1 MKEYRWGFDNLAY
14 NDILFVSSGG
24 FEVDESEHQYGPK
37 ARTGYMFFY
46 IVRGKGKYICNNQ
59 EYYLKAGDIFMV
71 EPGHIVTFIA
81 DRNDPWSYYWIRFTG
96 SFINQL
102 IRKVELSFRNPVL
115 LNKETE
121 SISTLIVSMVYY
133 GKNHE
138 EDNFYLNSLLM
149 QIFHLLEKKQ
159 KYEKANKL
167 VGQPLFQRAKY
178 YLNENYA
185 NEITISDLIQELNID
200 RSYLYR
206 LFVKNIGMGPQEYLL
221 DCRLKKA
228 SELLK
233 SASGSILFVSKIC
246 GFPSYQSFYNHF
258 KKKYKISPGKF
269 RNKQK
274 T

>member
-1 MKEYRWGFDNLAY
+1 M
-14 NDILFVSSGG
+14 
-24 FEVDESEHQYGPK
+24 
-37 ARTGYMFFY
+37 
-46 IVRGKGKYICNNQ
+46 
-59 EYYLKAGDIFMV
+59 
-71 EPGHIVTFIA
+71 
-81 DRNDPWSYYWIRFTG
+81 
-96 SFINQL
+96 
-102 IRKVELSFRNPVL
+102 ELSFRNPVL

-269 RNKQK
+269 RNKYIYNRTK
-274 T
+274 DVIEKNIK